1 MQEPSPALSRRT
13 FVGGATA
20 LAAASLAFPQAAF
33 AVTAAEKQAEA
44 DAVRNQLVGL
54 NADLEAA
61 AERYYGALDEQ
72 NAARTAMEAE
82 QVKIDEATAQIAN
95 LQDHLGTRARS
106 MYRSGSAT
114 FLDFLMGAT
123 SFAEFTQNWDILN
136 GLNENDTQMVA
147 ETKTLRETVEASKAE
162 YAKQEKIAADK
173 AAEASS
179 ASYTVTQHAARGAIV
194 DSAGVILARDT
205 TVYDVYLR
213 IPAPPGTDLRE
224 TVKAIESL
232 TGSKDVE
239 TQLAAFFAAASA
251 GELPVMQGV
260 GSDVLTSF
268 YKADLVQSGAVRAA
282 ARGVRTWP
290 NGTLLPHALGF
301 TGPITAEQWPTARR
315 RGLAMDAVIGQSGL
329 EAAYDDLLRGQ
340 DGRVLVNTGF
350 DGAVRRTVPLRD
362 AAPGA
367 TLVLTVDSDLQKEL
381 QNALLSQIEVLR
393 TTKAAGAG
401 RECCAGA
408 AVVVDVQTGGILAAA
423 SVPGFDLNR
432 YRSDYAALSADAA
445 APLLDRVCQGLYAP
459 GSAFKPAVAAAAL
472 TAGIDPAA
480 TVNCTGRYG
489 FYSGY
494 QPGCL
499 QYGHGGP
506 VDLRTALEY
515 SCNIFFYD
523 VGRRL
528 GVDVFSAMARQ
539 LGLATPTGV
548 EITEAQGRLTW
559 SSDEN
564 YQAGLTLMAAIGQG
578 NTAVTPLQLA
588 AYAATLAN
596 CGQRPALHFA
606 DRAVNAATGETVW
619 QYAPTFTTV
628 PGGEGVFGPIR
639 DGMKRMAR
647 TTRVLREAPVAC
659 AAKTGSPQ
667 LADTLPGGGHYVNSV
682 LIGYAPADDPQIAMA
697 VVLEYGG
704 GGSNAAPILR
714 AVLDA
719 VFGG

>member
-1 MQEPSPALSRRT
+1 MANRKNSHRRR
-13 FVGGATA
+13 VRVAVLMVLCGAV
-20 LAAASLAFPQAAF
+20 FAAF
-33 AVTAAEKQAEA
+33 FARLAWMQFVRA
-44 DAVRNQLVGL
+44 D
-54 NADLEAA
+54 
-61 AERYYGALDEQ
+61 YY
-72 NAARTAMEAE
+72 
-82 QVKIDEATAQIAN
+82 
-95 LQDHLGTRARS
+95 
-106 MYRSGSAT
+106 
-114 FLDFLMGAT
+114 
-123 SFAEFTQNWDILN
+123 
-136 GLNENDTQMVA
+136 
-147 ETKTLRETVEASKAE
+147 
-162 YAKQEKIAADK
+162 ADK

-194 DSAGVILARDT
+194 DSAGVVLARDT

-350 DGAVRRTVPLRD
+350 DGAVRRTVPLRE

-367 TLVLTVDSDLQKEL
+367 TLVLTVDSALQKEL

-432 YRSDYAALSADAA
+432 YRSDYAALSADAV

-719 VFGG
+719 VFGV

>member
-1 MQEPSPALSRRT
+1 MANRKNSHRRR
-13 FVGGATA
+13 VRVAVLMVLCGAV
-20 LAAASLAFPQAAF
+20 FAAF
-33 AVTAAEKQAEA
+33 FARLAWMQFVRA
-44 DAVRNQLVGL
+44 D
-54 NADLEAA
+54 
-61 AERYYGALDEQ
+61 YY
-72 NAARTAMEAE
+72 
-82 QVKIDEATAQIAN
+82 
-95 LQDHLGTRARS
+95 
-106 MYRSGSAT
+106 
-114 FLDFLMGAT
+114 
-123 SFAEFTQNWDILN
+123 
-136 GLNENDTQMVA
+136 
-147 ETKTLRETVEASKAE
+147 
-162 YAKQEKIAADK
+162 ADK

-194 DSAGVILARDT
+194 DSAGVVLARDT

-290 NGTLLPHALGF
+290 NGTLLPHAPGF

-340 DGRVLVNTGF
+340 DGRMLVNTGF
-350 DGAVRRTVPLRD
+350 DGAVRRTVPLRE

-367 TLVLTVDSDLQKEL
+367 TLVLTVDSALQKEL

-401 RECCAGA
+401 RECRAGA

-432 YRSDYAALSADAA
+432 YRADYAALSADAA

-480 TVNCTGRYG
+480 TVNCTGRYW

-539 LGLATPTGV
+539 LGLTTPTGV

-667 LADTLPGGGHYVNSV
+667 LADTQPGGGHYVNSV

-719 VFGG
+719 VFGV

>member
-1 MQEPSPALSRRT
+1 MPAIGPRSEWLPRPYMSHFLTNKSIFYRGDPMANRKNSHRRRVRVAVLMVLCGT
-13 FVGGATA
+13 VF
-20 LAAASLAFPQAAF
+20 AAF
-33 AVTAAEKQAEA
+33 FARLAWMQFVRA
-44 DAVRNQLVGL
+44 D
-54 NADLEAA
+54 
-61 AERYYGALDEQ
+61 YY
-72 NAARTAMEAE
+72 
-82 QVKIDEATAQIAN
+82 
-95 LQDHLGTRARS
+95 
-106 MYRSGSAT
+106 
-114 FLDFLMGAT
+114 
-123 SFAEFTQNWDILN
+123 
-136 GLNENDTQMVA
+136 
-147 ETKTLRETVEASKAE
+147 
-162 YAKQEKIAADK
+162 ADK

-194 DSAGVILARDT
+194 DSAGVVLARDT

-350 DGAVRRTVPLRD
+350 DGAVRRTVPLRE

-367 TLVLTVDSDLQKEL
+367 TLVLTVDSALQKEL

-401 RECCAGA
+401 RECRAGA

-423 SVPGFDLNR
+423 SVPGFDLKR
-432 YRSDYAALSADAA
+432 YRADYAALAADAA

-596 CGQRPALHFA
+596 YGQRPALHFA

-682 LIGYAPADDPQIAMA
+682 LIGYAPADDPQIAIA

>member
-1 MQEPSPALSRRT
+1 MANRKNSHRRRIR
-13 FVGGATA
+13 VAVLMVLCGAV
-20 LAAASLAFPQAAF
+20 FAAF
-33 AVTAAEKQAEA
+33 FARLAWMQFVRA
-44 DAVRNQLVGL
+44 D
-54 NADLEAA
+54 
-61 AERYYGALDEQ
+61 YY
-72 NAARTAMEAE
+72 
-82 QVKIDEATAQIAN
+82 
-95 LQDHLGTRARS
+95 
-106 MYRSGSAT
+106 
-114 FLDFLMGAT
+114 
-123 SFAEFTQNWDILN
+123 
-136 GLNENDTQMVA
+136 
-147 ETKTLRETVEASKAE
+147 
-162 YAKQEKIAADK
+162 ADK

-251 GELPVMQGV
+251 GELPMMQGV

-367 TLVLTVDSDLQKEL
+367 TLVLTVDSALQKEL

-528 GVDVFSAMARQ
+528 GVDVFSTMARQ

-564 YQAGLTLMAAIGQG
+564 YQAGLILMAAIGQG

-606 DRAVNAATGETVW
+606 NRAVNAATGETVW

-647 TTRVLREAPVAC
+647 TTRVLREAPVVC

>member
-1 MQEPSPALSRRT
+1 MPAIGPRSEWLPRPYMSHFLTNKSIFYRGDPMANRKNSHRRRVRVAVLMVLCGT
-13 FVGGATA
+13 VF
-20 LAAASLAFPQAAF
+20 AAF
-33 AVTAAEKQAEA
+33 FARLAWMQFVRA
-44 DAVRNQLVGL
+44 D
-54 NADLEAA
+54 
-61 AERYYGALDEQ
+61 YY
-72 NAARTAMEAE
+72 
-82 QVKIDEATAQIAN
+82 
-95 LQDHLGTRARS
+95 
-106 MYRSGSAT
+106 
-114 FLDFLMGAT
+114 
-123 SFAEFTQNWDILN
+123 
-136 GLNENDTQMVA
+136 
-147 ETKTLRETVEASKAE
+147 
-162 YAKQEKIAADK
+162 ADK

-194 DSAGVILARDT
+194 DSAGVVLARDT

-213 IPAPPGTDLRE
+213 IPAPPGTDLRK

-239 TQLAAFFAAASA
+239 TQLAAFFAVASA
-251 GELPVMQGV
+251 GELPVAQGV

-350 DGAVRRTVPLRD
+350 DGAVRRTVPLRE

-367 TLVLTVDSDLQKEL
+367 TLVLTVDSALQKEL

-401 RECCAGA
+401 RECRAGA

-423 SVPGFDLNR
+423 SVPGFDLKR
-432 YRSDYAALSADAA
+432 YRADYAALAADAA

-606 DRAVNAATGETVW
+606 NRAVNAATGETVW

-628 PGGEGVFGPIR
+628 SGGEGVFGPIR

>member
-1 MQEPSPALSRRT
+1 MANRKNSHRRR
-13 FVGGATA
+13 VRVAVLMVLCGAV
-20 LAAASLAFPQAAF
+20 FAAF
-33 AVTAAEKQAEA
+33 FARLAWMQFVRA
-44 DAVRNQLVGL
+44 D
-54 NADLEAA
+54 
-61 AERYYGALDEQ
+61 YY
-72 NAARTAMEAE
+72 
-82 QVKIDEATAQIAN
+82 
-95 LQDHLGTRARS
+95 
-106 MYRSGSAT
+106 
-114 FLDFLMGAT
+114 
-123 SFAEFTQNWDILN
+123 
-136 GLNENDTQMVA
+136 
-147 ETKTLRETVEASKAE
+147 
-162 YAKQEKIAADK
+162 ADK

-194 DSAGVILARDT
+194 DSAGVVLARDT

-213 IPAPPGTDLRE
+213 IPAPPDTDLRE

-251 GELPVMQGV
+251 GELPVIQGV

-350 DGAVRRTVPLRD
+350 DGAVRRTVPLRE

-367 TLVLTVDSDLQKEL
+367 TLVLTVDSALQKEL

-401 RECCAGA
+401 RECRAGA

-432 YRSDYAALSADAA
+432 YRADYAALSADSA

-472 TAGIDPAA
+472 TAGIAPAA

-588 AYAATLAN
+588 AYAAALAN

-606 DRAVNAATGETVW
+606 DRAVNAATGETIW

-628 PGGEGVFGPIR
+628 SGGEGVFGPIR

-647 TTRVLREAPVAC
+647 TTRVLREAPAAC

-719 VFGG
+719 VFGV

>member
-1 MQEPSPALSRRT
+1 MANRKNSHRRR
-13 FVGGATA
+13 VRVAVLMVLCGAV
-20 LAAASLAFPQAAF
+20 FAAF
-33 AVTAAEKQAEA
+33 FARLAWMQFVRA
-44 DAVRNQLVGL
+44 D
-54 NADLEAA
+54 
-61 AERYYGALDEQ
+61 YY
-72 NAARTAMEAE
+72 
-82 QVKIDEATAQIAN
+82 
-95 LQDHLGTRARS
+95 
-106 MYRSGSAT
+106 
-114 FLDFLMGAT
+114 
-123 SFAEFTQNWDILN
+123 
-136 GLNENDTQMVA
+136 
-147 ETKTLRETVEASKAE
+147 
-162 YAKQEKIAADK
+162 ADK

-194 DSAGVILARDT
+194 DSAGVVLARDT

-340 DGRVLVNTGF
+340 DGRMLVNTGF
-350 DGAVRRTVPLRD
+350 DGAVRRTVPLRE

-367 TLVLTVDSDLQKEL
+367 TLVLTVDSALQKEL

-401 RECCAGA
+401 RECRAGA

-432 YRSDYAALSADAA
+432 YRADYAALSADAA

-480 TVNCTGRYG
+480 TVNCTGRYW

-539 LGLATPTGV
+539 LGLTTPTGV

-588 AYAATLAN
+588 AYAAALAN
-596 CGQRPALHFA
+596 FGQRPALHFA

-667 LADTLPGGGHYVNSV
+667 LADTQPGGGHYVNSV

-719 VFGG
+719 VFGV

>member
-1 MQEPSPALSRRT
+1 MANRKNSHRRR
-13 FVGGATA
+13 VRVAVLMVLCGAV
-20 LAAASLAFPQAAF
+20 FAAF
-33 AVTAAEKQAEA
+33 FARLAWMQFVRA
-44 DAVRNQLVGL
+44 D
-54 NADLEAA
+54 
-61 AERYYGALDEQ
+61 YY
-72 NAARTAMEAE
+72 
-82 QVKIDEATAQIAN
+82 
-95 LQDHLGTRARS
+95 
-106 MYRSGSAT
+106 
-114 FLDFLMGAT
+114 
-123 SFAEFTQNWDILN
+123 
-136 GLNENDTQMVA
+136 
-147 ETKTLRETVEASKAE
+147 
-162 YAKQEKIAADK
+162 ADK

-194 DSAGVILARDT
+194 DSAGVVLARDT

-350 DGAVRRTVPLRD
+350 DGAVRRTVPLRE

-367 TLVLTVDSDLQKEL
+367 TLVLTVDSALQKEL

-401 RECCAGA
+401 RECRAGA

-432 YRSDYAALSADAA
+432 YRADYTALSADAA

-647 TTRVLREAPVAC
+647 TTRVLREAPVVC

>member
-1 MQEPSPALSRRT
+1 MANRKNSHRRR
-13 FVGGATA
+13 VRVAVLMVLCGAV
-20 LAAASLAFPQAAF
+20 FAAF
-33 AVTAAEKQAEA
+33 FARLAWMQFVRA
-44 DAVRNQLVGL
+44 D
-54 NADLEAA
+54 
-61 AERYYGALDEQ
+61 YY
-72 NAARTAMEAE
+72 
-82 QVKIDEATAQIAN
+82 
-95 LQDHLGTRARS
+95 
-106 MYRSGSAT
+106 
-114 FLDFLMGAT
+114 
-123 SFAEFTQNWDILN
+123 
-136 GLNENDTQMVA
+136 
-147 ETKTLRETVEASKAE
+147 
-162 YAKQEKIAADK
+162 ADK

-194 DSAGVILARDT
+194 DSAGVVLARDT

-213 IPAPPGTDLRE
+213 IPAPPDTDLRE

-251 GELPVMQGV
+251 GELPVAQGV

-329 EAAYDDLLRGQ
+329 EATYDDLLRGQ

-350 DGAVRRTVPLRD
+350 DGAVRRTVPLRE

-367 TLVLTVDSDLQKEL
+367 TLVLTVDSALQKEL

-401 RECCAGA
+401 RECRAGA

-432 YRSDYAALSADAA
+432 YRADYAALSADAA

-628 PGGEGVFGPIR
+628 SGGEGVFGPIR

-647 TTRVLREAPVAC
+647 TTRVLREAPVVC

>member
-1 MQEPSPALSRRT
+1 MPAIGPRSEWLPRPYMSHFLTNKSIFYRGDPMANRKNSRRR
-13 FVGGATA
+13 VRVAVLMVLCGAV
-20 LAAASLAFPQAAF
+20 FAAF
-33 AVTAAEKQAEA
+33 FARLAWMQFVRA
-44 DAVRNQLVGL
+44 D
-54 NADLEAA
+54 
-61 AERYYGALDEQ
+61 YY
-72 NAARTAMEAE
+72 
-82 QVKIDEATAQIAN
+82 
-95 LQDHLGTRARS
+95 
-106 MYRSGSAT
+106 
-114 FLDFLMGAT
+114 
-123 SFAEFTQNWDILN
+123 
-136 GLNENDTQMVA
+136 
-147 ETKTLRETVEASKAE
+147 
-162 YAKQEKIAADK
+162 ADK

-194 DSAGVILARDT
+194 DSAGVVLARDT

-329 EAAYDDLLRGQ
+329 EAAYDGLLRGQ

-350 DGAVRRTVPLRD
+350 DGAVRRTVPLRE

-367 TLVLTVDSDLQKEL
+367 TLVLTVDSALQKEL

-401 RECCAGA
+401 RECRAGA

-432 YRSDYAALSADAA
+432 YRADYAALSADAA

-628 PGGEGVFGPIR
+628 SGGEGVFGPIR

>member
-1 MQEPSPALSRRT
+1 MANRKNSHRRR
-13 FVGGATA
+13 VRVAVLMVLCGAV
-20 LAAASLAFPQAAF
+20 FAAF
-33 AVTAAEKQAEA
+33 FARLAWMQFVRA
-44 DAVRNQLVGL
+44 D
-54 NADLEAA
+54 
-61 AERYYGALDEQ
+61 YY
-72 NAARTAMEAE
+72 
-82 QVKIDEATAQIAN
+82 
-95 LQDHLGTRARS
+95 
-106 MYRSGSAT
+106 
-114 FLDFLMGAT
+114 
-123 SFAEFTQNWDILN
+123 
-136 GLNENDTQMVA
+136 
-147 ETKTLRETVEASKAE
+147 
-162 YAKQEKIAADK
+162 ADK

-194 DSAGVILARDT
+194 DSAGVVLARDT

-290 NGTLLPHALGF
+290 NGTLLPHALSF

-350 DGAVRRTVPLRD
+350 DGAVRRTVPLRE
-362 AAPGA
+362 ATPGA
-367 TLVLTVDSDLQKEL
+367 TLVLTVDSALQKEL

-401 RECCAGA
+401 RECRAGA

-432 YRSDYAALSADAA
+432 YRADYAALSADAA

-714 AVLDA
+714 TVLDA

>member
-1 MQEPSPALSRRT
+1 MANRKNSHRRR
-13 FVGGATA
+13 VRVAVLMVLCGAV
-20 LAAASLAFPQAAF
+20 FAAF
-33 AVTAAEKQAEA
+33 FARLAWMQFVRA
-44 DAVRNQLVGL
+44 D
-54 NADLEAA
+54 
-61 AERYYGALDEQ
+61 YY
-72 NAARTAMEAE
+72 
-82 QVKIDEATAQIAN
+82 
-95 LQDHLGTRARS
+95 
-106 MYRSGSAT
+106 
-114 FLDFLMGAT
+114 
-123 SFAEFTQNWDILN
+123 
-136 GLNENDTQMVA
+136 
-147 ETKTLRETVEASKAE
+147 
-162 YAKQEKIAADK
+162 ADK

-194 DSAGVILARDT
+194 DSAGVVLARDT

-251 GELPVMQGV
+251 GELPVMQSV

-350 DGAVRRTVPLRD
+350 DGAVRRTVPLRE

-367 TLVLTVDSDLQKEL
+367 TLVLTVDSALQKEL

-401 RECCAGA
+401 RECRAGA
-408 AVVVDVQTGGILAAA
+408 ALVVDVQTGGILAAA

-432 YRSDYAALSADAA
+432 YRSDYAALSADAV

-528 GVDVFSAMARQ
+528 GVDVFSTMARQ

>member
-1 MQEPSPALSRRT
+1 MPAIGPRSEWLPRPYLSHFLTNKSIFYRGDPMANRKNSHRRRAR
-13 FVGGATA
+13 VAVLMVLCGAV
-20 LAAASLAFPQAAF
+20 FAAF
-33 AVTAAEKQAEA
+33 FARLAWMQFVRA
-44 DAVRNQLVGL
+44 D
-54 NADLEAA
+54 
-61 AERYYGALDEQ
+61 YY
-72 NAARTAMEAE
+72 
-82 QVKIDEATAQIAN
+82 
-95 LQDHLGTRARS
+95 
-106 MYRSGSAT
+106 
-114 FLDFLMGAT
+114 
-123 SFAEFTQNWDILN
+123 
-136 GLNENDTQMVA
+136 
-147 ETKTLRETVEASKAE
+147 
-162 YAKQEKIAADK
+162 ADK

-194 DSAGVILARDT
+194 DSAGVVLARDT

-301 TGPITAEQWPTARR
+301 TGPITAEQWPTARQ

-350 DGAVRRTVPLRD
+350 DGAVRRTVPLRE

-367 TLVLTVDSDLQKEL
+367 TLVLTVDSALQKEL

-401 RECCAGA
+401 RECRAGA

-432 YRSDYAALSADAA
+432 YRTDYAAFSADAA

-499 QYGHGGP
+499 QYGHSGP

-639 DGMKRMAR
+639 DGMKRMAQ
-647 TTRVLREAPVAC
+647 TTRVLREAPVPC

-719 VFGG
+719 VFGV

>member
-1 MQEPSPALSRRT
+1 MANRKNSHRRR
-13 FVGGATA
+13 VRVAVLMVLCGAV
-20 LAAASLAFPQAAF
+20 FAAF
-33 AVTAAEKQAEA
+33 FARLAWMQFVRA
-44 DAVRNQLVGL
+44 D
-54 NADLEAA
+54 
-61 AERYYGALDEQ
+61 YY
-72 NAARTAMEAE
+72 
-82 QVKIDEATAQIAN
+82 
-95 LQDHLGTRARS
+95 
-106 MYRSGSAT
+106 
-114 FLDFLMGAT
+114 
-123 SFAEFTQNWDILN
+123 
-136 GLNENDTQMVA
+136 
-147 ETKTLRETVEASKAE
+147 
-162 YAKQEKIAADK
+162 ADK

-194 DSAGVILARDT
+194 DSAGVVLARDT

-350 DGAVRRTVPLRD
+350 DGAVRRTVPLRE

-367 TLVLTVDSDLQKEL
+367 TLVLTVDSALQKEL

-401 RECCAGA
+401 RECRAGA

-423 SVPGFDLNR
+423 SVPCFDLNR
-432 YRSDYAALSADAA
+432 YRADYAALSADAA

-499 QYGHGGP
+499 RYGHGGP

-559 SSDEN
+559 RSDEN

-588 AYAATLAN
+588 AYAAALAN

-667 LADTLPGGGHYVNSV
+667 LADTLPGGGHYVDSV

>member
-1 MQEPSPALSRRT
+1 MANRKNSHRRR
-13 FVGGATA
+13 VRVAVLMVLCGAV
-20 LAAASLAFPQAAF
+20 FAAF
-33 AVTAAEKQAEA
+33 FARLAWMQFVRA
-44 DAVRNQLVGL
+44 D
-54 NADLEAA
+54 
-61 AERYYGALDEQ
+61 YY
-72 NAARTAMEAE
+72 
-82 QVKIDEATAQIAN
+82 
-95 LQDHLGTRARS
+95 
-106 MYRSGSAT
+106 
-114 FLDFLMGAT
+114 
-123 SFAEFTQNWDILN
+123 
-136 GLNENDTQMVA
+136 
-147 ETKTLRETVEASKAE
+147 
-162 YAKQEKIAADK
+162 ADK

-194 DSAGVILARDT
+194 DSAGVVLARDT

-251 GELPVMQGV
+251 GELPVAQGV

-350 DGAVRRTVPLRD
+350 DGAVRRTVPLRE

-367 TLVLTVDSDLQKEL
+367 TLVLTVDSALQKEL
-381 QNALLSQIEVLR
+381 QNALLFQIEVLH

-401 RECCAGA
+401 RECRAGA

-432 YRSDYAALSADAA
+432 YRADYAALSADAA

-548 EITEAQGRLTW
+548 EIAEAQGRLTW

-588 AYAATLAN
+588 AYAAALAN
-596 CGQRPALHFA
+596 FGQRPALHFA

-647 TTRVLREAPVAC
+647 TTRVLREAPVAW

>member
-1 MQEPSPALSRRT
+1 MANRKNSHRRR
-13 FVGGATA
+13 VRVAVLMVLCGAV
-20 LAAASLAFPQAAF
+20 FAAF
-33 AVTAAEKQAEA
+33 FARLAWMQFVRA
-44 DAVRNQLVGL
+44 D
-54 NADLEAA
+54 
-61 AERYYGALDEQ
+61 YY
-72 NAARTAMEAE
+72 
-82 QVKIDEATAQIAN
+82 
-95 LQDHLGTRARS
+95 
-106 MYRSGSAT
+106 
-114 FLDFLMGAT
+114 
-123 SFAEFTQNWDILN
+123 
-136 GLNENDTQMVA
+136 
-147 ETKTLRETVEASKAE
+147 
-162 YAKQEKIAADK
+162 ADK

-194 DSAGVILARDT
+194 DSAGVVLARDT

-350 DGAVRRTVPLRD
+350 DGAVRRTVPLRE

-367 TLVLTVDSDLQKEL
+367 TLVLTVDSALQKEL
-381 QNALLSQIEVLR
+381 QNALLSQIEALR

-401 RECCAGA
+401 RECRAGA
-408 AVVVDVQTGGILAAA
+408 AVVVDVQTGGILAAT

-432 YRSDYAALSADAA
+432 YRADYAALSADAA

-588 AYAATLAN
+588 AYAAALAN
-596 CGQRPALHFA
+596 FGQRPALHFA
-606 DRAVNAATGETVW
+606 NRAVNAATGETVW

-628 PGGEGVFGPIR
+628 PGGEGVFGPVR

>member
-1 MQEPSPALSRRT
+1 MANRKNSHRRRVRVAVLMVLCSAV
-13 FVGGATA
+13 F
-20 LAAASLAFPQAAF
+20 AAF
-33 AVTAAEKQAEA
+33 FARLAWMQFVRA
-44 DAVRNQLVGL
+44 D
-54 NADLEAA
+54 
-61 AERYYGALDEQ
+61 YY
-72 NAARTAMEAE
+72 
-82 QVKIDEATAQIAN
+82 
-95 LQDHLGTRARS
+95 
-106 MYRSGSAT
+106 
-114 FLDFLMGAT
+114 
-123 SFAEFTQNWDILN
+123 
-136 GLNENDTQMVA
+136 
-147 ETKTLRETVEASKAE
+147 
-162 YAKQEKIAADK
+162 ADK

-194 DSAGVILARDT
+194 DSAGVVLARDT

-251 GELPVMQGV
+251 GELPVTQGV

-350 DGAVRRTVPLRD
+350 DGAVRRTVPLRE

-367 TLVLTVDSDLQKEL
+367 TLVLTVDSALQKEL

-401 RECCAGA
+401 RECRAGA

-432 YRSDYAALSADAA
+432 YRADYAALSADAA

>member
-1 MQEPSPALSRRT
+1 MANRKNSHRRR
-13 FVGGATA
+13 VRVAVLMVLCGAV
-20 LAAASLAFPQAAF
+20 FAAF
-33 AVTAAEKQAEA
+33 FARLAWMQFVRA
-44 DAVRNQLVGL
+44 D
-54 NADLEAA
+54 
-61 AERYYGALDEQ
+61 YY
-72 NAARTAMEAE
+72 
-82 QVKIDEATAQIAN
+82 
-95 LQDHLGTRARS
+95 
-106 MYRSGSAT
+106 
-114 FLDFLMGAT
+114 
-123 SFAEFTQNWDILN
+123 
-136 GLNENDTQMVA
+136 
-147 ETKTLRETVEASKAE
+147 
-162 YAKQEKIAADK
+162 ADK

-194 DSAGVILARDT
+194 DNAGVVLARDT

-350 DGAVRRTVPLRD
+350 DGAVRRTVPLRE

-367 TLVLTVDSDLQKEL
+367 TLVLTVDSSLQKEL
-381 QNALLSQIEVLR
+381 QNALLSQIEVLC

-401 RECCAGA
+401 RECRAGA

-432 YRSDYAALSADAA
+432 YRADYAALSADAA

-596 CGQRPALHFA
+596 CGQRPSLHFA

-628 PGGEGVFGPIR
+628 SGGEGVFGPIR

-667 LADTLPGGGHYVNSV
+667 LADTLPGGEHYVNSV

>member
-1 MQEPSPALSRRT
+1 MANRKNSHRRR
-13 FVGGATA
+13 VRVAVLMVLCGAV
-20 LAAASLAFPQAAF
+20 FAAF
-33 AVTAAEKQAEA
+33 FARLAWMQFVRA
-44 DAVRNQLVGL
+44 D
-54 NADLEAA
+54 
-61 AERYYGALDEQ
+61 YY
-72 NAARTAMEAE
+72 
-82 QVKIDEATAQIAN
+82 
-95 LQDHLGTRARS
+95 
-106 MYRSGSAT
+106 
-114 FLDFLMGAT
+114 
-123 SFAEFTQNWDILN
+123 
-136 GLNENDTQMVA
+136 
-147 ETKTLRETVEASKAE
+147 
-162 YAKQEKIAADK
+162 ADK

-194 DSAGVILARDT
+194 DSAGVVLARDT

-268 YKADLVQSGAVRAA
+268 YKVDLVQSGAVRAA

-315 RGLAMDAVIGQSGL
+315 RGLAMDSVIGQSGL

-350 DGAVRRTVPLRD
+350 DGAVRRTVPLRE

-367 TLVLTVDSDLQKEL
+367 TLVLTVDSALQKEL

-401 RECCAGA
+401 RECRAGA

-423 SVPGFDLNR
+423 SVPGFDLNH
-432 YRSDYAALSADAA
+432 YRADYAALSADAA

-647 TTRVLREAPVAC
+647 TTRVLREGPVAC

-719 VFGG
+719 VFGV

>member
-1 MQEPSPALSRRT
+1 MANRKNSHRRR
-13 FVGGATA
+13 VRVAVLMVLCGAV
-20 LAAASLAFPQAAF
+20 FAAF
-33 AVTAAEKQAEA
+33 FARLAWMQFVRA
-44 DAVRNQLVGL
+44 D
-54 NADLEAA
+54 
-61 AERYYGALDEQ
+61 YY
-72 NAARTAMEAE
+72 
-82 QVKIDEATAQIAN
+82 
-95 LQDHLGTRARS
+95 
-106 MYRSGSAT
+106 
-114 FLDFLMGAT
+114 
-123 SFAEFTQNWDILN
+123 
-136 GLNENDTQMVA
+136 
-147 ETKTLRETVEASKAE
+147 
-162 YAKQEKIAADK
+162 ADK

-194 DSAGVILARDT
+194 DSAGGVLARDT

-239 TQLAAFFAAASA
+239 THLAAFFAAASA
-251 GELPVMQGV
+251 GELPVAQGV

-350 DGAVRRTVPLRD
+350 DGAVRRTVPLRE

-367 TLVLTVDSDLQKEL
+367 TLVLTVDSALQKEL
-381 QNALLSQIEVLR
+381 QNALLFQIEVLH

-401 RECCAGA
+401 RECRAGA

-432 YRSDYAALSADAA
+432 YRADYAALSTDAA

-528 GVDVFSAMARQ
+528 GVDVFSTMARQ

-559 SSDEN
+559 SSNEN

-588 AYAATLAN
+588 AYAAALAN
-596 CGQRPALHFA
+596 FGQRPALHFA

>member
-1 MQEPSPALSRRT
+1 MANRRNSHRRR
-13 FVGGATA
+13 VRVAVLMVLCGAV
-20 LAAASLAFPQAAF
+20 FAAF
-33 AVTAAEKQAEA
+33 FARLAWMQFVRA
-44 DAVRNQLVGL
+44 D
-54 NADLEAA
+54 
-61 AERYYGALDEQ
+61 YY
-72 NAARTAMEAE
+72 
-82 QVKIDEATAQIAN
+82 
-95 LQDHLGTRARS
+95 
-106 MYRSGSAT
+106 
-114 FLDFLMGAT
+114 
-123 SFAEFTQNWDILN
+123 
-136 GLNENDTQMVA
+136 
-147 ETKTLRETVEASKAE
+147 
-162 YAKQEKIAADK
+162 ADK

-194 DSAGVILARDT
+194 DSAGVVLARDT

-260 GSDVLTSF
+260 GSDVLTLF
-268 YKADLVQSGAVRAA
+268 YKAGLVQSGAVRAA

-350 DGAVRRTVPLRD
+350 DGAVRRTVPLRE

-367 TLVLTVDSDLQKEL
+367 TLVLTVDSALQKEL
-381 QNALLSQIEVLR
+381 QNALLSKIEVLR

-401 RECCAGA
+401 RECRAGA

-423 SVPGFDLNR
+423 SVPGFDLNC
-432 YRSDYAALSADAA
+432 YHADYAALSADAA

-588 AYAATLAN
+588 AYAAALAN

-606 DRAVNAATGETVW
+606 DRVVNAATGETVW

>member
-1 MQEPSPALSRRT
+1 MPAIGPRSEWLPRPYMSHFLTNKSIFYRGDPMANRKNSHRRR
-13 FVGGATA
+13 VRVAVLMVLCGAV
-20 LAAASLAFPQAAF
+20 FAAF
-33 AVTAAEKQAEA
+33 FARLAWMQFVRA
-44 DAVRNQLVGL
+44 D
-54 NADLEAA
+54 
-61 AERYYGALDEQ
+61 YY
-72 NAARTAMEAE
+72 
-82 QVKIDEATAQIAN
+82 
-95 LQDHLGTRARS
+95 
-106 MYRSGSAT
+106 
-114 FLDFLMGAT
+114 
-123 SFAEFTQNWDILN
+123 
-136 GLNENDTQMVA
+136 
-147 ETKTLRETVEASKAE
+147 
-162 YAKQEKIAADK
+162 ADK

-194 DSAGVILARDT
+194 DSAGVVLARDT

-350 DGAVRRTVPLRD
+350 DGAVRRTVPLRE

-367 TLVLTVDSDLQKEL
+367 TLLLTVDSALQKEL

-401 RECCAGA
+401 RECRAGA

-528 GVDVFSAMARQ
+528 GMDVFSAMARQ

-588 AYAATLAN
+588 AYAAALAN

-606 DRAVNAATGETVW
+606 ERAVNAATGETVW

>member
-1 MQEPSPALSRRT
+1 MANRKNSHRRR
-13 FVGGATA
+13 VRVAVLMVLCGAV
-20 LAAASLAFPQAAF
+20 FAAF
-33 AVTAAEKQAEA
+33 FARLAWMQFVRA
-44 DAVRNQLVGL
+44 D
-54 NADLEAA
+54 
-61 AERYYGALDEQ
+61 YY
-72 NAARTAMEAE
+72 
-82 QVKIDEATAQIAN
+82 
-95 LQDHLGTRARS
+95 
-106 MYRSGSAT
+106 
-114 FLDFLMGAT
+114 
-123 SFAEFTQNWDILN
+123 
-136 GLNENDTQMVA
+136 
-147 ETKTLRETVEASKAE
+147 
-162 YAKQEKIAADK
+162 ADK

-194 DSAGVILARDT
+194 DSAGGVLARDT

-350 DGAVRRTVPLRD
+350 DGAVRRTVPLRE

-367 TLVLTVDSDLQKEL
+367 TLVLTVDSSLQKEL

-401 RECCAGA
+401 QECRAGA

-423 SVPGFDLNR
+423 SVPGFDLNH
-432 YRSDYAALSADAA
+432 YRADYAALSADAA

-472 TAGIDPAA
+472 TVGIDPAA

>member
-1 MQEPSPALSRRT
+1 MANRKNSHRRR
-13 FVGGATA
+13 VRVAVLMVLCGAV
-20 LAAASLAFPQAAF
+20 FAAF
-33 AVTAAEKQAEA
+33 FARLAWMQFVRA
-44 DAVRNQLVGL
+44 D
-54 NADLEAA
+54 
-61 AERYYGALDEQ
+61 YY
-72 NAARTAMEAE
+72 
-82 QVKIDEATAQIAN
+82 
-95 LQDHLGTRARS
+95 
-106 MYRSGSAT
+106 
-114 FLDFLMGAT
+114 
-123 SFAEFTQNWDILN
+123 
-136 GLNENDTQMVA
+136 
-147 ETKTLRETVEASKAE
+147 
-162 YAKQEKIAADK
+162 ADK

-194 DSAGVILARDT
+194 DSAGVVLARDT

-350 DGAVRRTVPLRD
+350 DGAVRRTVPLRE

-367 TLVLTVDSDLQKEL
+367 TLVLTVDSALQKGL

-401 RECCAGA
+401 RECRAGA

-578 NTAVTPLQLA
+578 NTAVTPLQLG
-588 AYAATLAN
+588 AYAAALAN

-647 TTRVLREAPVAC
+647 TTRVLREAPVVC